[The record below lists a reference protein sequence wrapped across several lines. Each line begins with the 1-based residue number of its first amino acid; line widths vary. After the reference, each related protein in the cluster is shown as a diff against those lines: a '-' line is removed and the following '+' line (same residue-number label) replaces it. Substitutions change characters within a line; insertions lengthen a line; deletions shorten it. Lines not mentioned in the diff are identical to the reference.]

1 MSTPTPGSAAPLR
14 LFYVPT
20 VAGDYIFAATDE
32 AAAKA
37 QSKFSVVYVR
47 EATDSDIA
55 FVRSQRGQIPTITT
69 IRQ

>member
-14 LFYVPT
+14 LFYVVT
-20 VAGDYIFAATDE
+20 VAGDFVFAATDE
-32 AAAKA
+32 AAARA
-37 QSKFSVVYVR
+37 QSRFSVAHVR

-69 IRQ
+69 P

>member
-1 MSTPTPGSAAPLR
+1 MSTSVPGSAVPLR
-14 LFYVPT
+14 LFYVVT

-37 QSKFSVVYVR
+37 QSRFSVAHVR

-55 FVRSQRGQIPTITT
+55 FVRSQRGQIPTTT
-69 IRQ
+69 TS